1 MSLGLPEFGSRGRES
16 RGGVWRV
23 VQIAGFLALAYACVV
38 ALIEWRSGSAS
49 SASLEKA
56 RAAVA
61 LSGRMAEDA
70 RRSLQ
75 KSPDLLA
82 AAASVESSPD
92 QVLKDIQQ
100 VMPEGVSLAGLK
112 IEYAPDAQARV
123 DFVVVARNPGA
134 YDLFLAALAK
144 SKHFDAIRPGS
155 ESRPGLVRA
164 NVLATHRPA
173 AARREGAAR

>member
-23 VQIAGFLALAYACVV
+23 VRIAGFLVLAYVFVV
-38 ALIEWRSGSAS
+38 ALIEWRFASAS

-61 LSGRMAEDA
+61 LSGKTAEDT
-70 RRSLQ
+70 RRTLQ
-75 KSPDLLA
+75 KAPDVLI
-82 AAASVESSPD
+82 AAASVESSPE

-100 VMPEGVSLAGLK
+100 ILPEGVFIVGLR
-112 IEYAPDAQARV
+112 IEYTPDALARL
-123 DFVVVARNPGA
+123 DFTVVARTPNA
-134 YDLFLAALAK
+134 YDRFLAALGK

-164 NVLATHRPA
+164 NVLATHRPEG
-173 AARREGAAR
+173 ARLQGAAR

>member
-16 RGGVWRV
+16 RGGAWRLV
-23 VQIAGFLALAYACVV
+23 RIAGLLALAYVCVI
-38 ALIEWRSGSAS
+38 ALIEWRFASAS

-61 LSGRMAEDA
+61 LSGKTAEDA

-75 KSPDLLA
+75 KAPDLLM
-82 AAASVESSPD
+82 AAASVESSPE
-92 QVLKDIQQ
+92 QVLKDIRQ
-100 VMPEGVSLAGLK
+100 VLPEGVSIVGLK
-112 IEYAPDAQARV
+112 IEYTADALAKL
-123 DFVVVARNPGA
+123 DFTVVARTPNA
-134 YDLFLAALAK
+134 YDRFLAALAR

-173 AARREGAAR
+173 GAGQEDAAR